1 MSKKTKTPA
10 SSDRKRRKRQLV
22 RTSVALATVMTA
34 GVALAPTDAHASL
47 TTGLDK
53 APYVSAM
60 AEGTQTVL
68 RDVLRDQ
75 PKSEMAKAAFVQLAA
90 LCGGDSTAGR
100 DGDCTVSVTSTSAD
114 PAPSKGGQGSN
125 NQVYQ

>member
-1 MSKKTKTPA
+1 MAMMARLREFLETHHVPYELHRHKHAFTATA
-10 SSDRKRRKRQLV
+10 VAEADRV
-22 RTSVALATVMTA
+22 
-34 GVALAPTDAHASL
+34 
-47 TTGLDK
+47 
-53 APYVSAM
+53 
-60 AEGTQTVL
+60 
-68 RDVLRDQ
+68 

-100 DGDCTVSVTSTSAD
+100 DGDCTVSVTSTSAG